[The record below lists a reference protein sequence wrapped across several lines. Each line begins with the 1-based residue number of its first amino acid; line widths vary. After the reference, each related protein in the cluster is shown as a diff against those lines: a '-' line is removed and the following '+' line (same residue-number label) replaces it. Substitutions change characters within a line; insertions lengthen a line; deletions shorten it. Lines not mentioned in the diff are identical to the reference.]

1 MRMRIVVAD
10 QSEARFYDTDH
21 FDSELKLVGH
31 LVDPKARL
39 HDRDFN
45 SDRPGRVFDHAPPAT
60 GRRGGVGHH
69 GTGGERHP
77 HRHEAELF
85 AHQIA
90 AELEKALGQD
100 QFERLILVAGPR
112 FLGQLRAVL
121 PKSLDLSVAAEIHK
135 DLVHATDAVI
145 RQHVPREAFAS
156 VVGSP
161 IAGP

>member
-1 MRMRIVVAD
+1 MRIVVAD

-39 HDRDFN
+39 HDRDFK

-69 GTGGERHP
+69 STGGERHP
-77 HRHEAELF
+77 HKYEAELF

-90 AELEKALGQD
+90 AELEKALRQD
-100 QFERLILVAGPR
+100 QLKRLILVAGPR

-121 PKSLDLSVAAEIHK
+121 PKSLDSSVAAEVRK
-135 DLVHATDAVI
+135 DLVHASDAAI
-145 RQHVPREAFAS
+145 RQHVPREAFTS

-161 IAGP
+161 IGGP